1 MEERSPGKFDGLSYT
16 GHNNMIYLFPRRGLA
31 SLDNITWTD
40 NMLDLIRRPPLVARL
55 TVNNE
60 EVVEGGELELV
71 VGEVISVT
79 IVLTNQLLEPVCD
92 CCVLVRLEQDS
103 LGRAGLGAGAG
114 TAGAPG
120 RGDVGE
126 VMPGQEMSHTTTLLP
141 LTPGNFKLGVSSQV
155 RFRDKPHSWR
165 LAPVIVNIKI

>member
-1 MEERSPGKFDGLSYT
+1 MAK
-16 GHNNMIYLFPRRGLA
+16 
-31 SLDNITWTD
+31 
-40 NMLDLIRRPPLVARL
+40 L
-55 TVNNE
+55 TVNDK

-92 CCVLVRLEQDS
+92 CCVLVRLEQES

-114 TAGAPG
+114 TGGSPG
-120 RGDVGE
+120 RGDIGE
-126 VMPGQEMSHTTTLLP
+126 VMPGEEISHTTSLLP
-141 LTPGNFKLGVSSQV
+141 LTPGNFKLCVSSQV